1 MLEVVKVTRYFGGL
15 AAVKDID
22 LRVGKGEIVGLIGP
36 NGAGKTT
43 LFNVISGLYRPTSGT
58 IKFEEKDI
66 TKLEPHIIC
75 KLGVGRT
82 YQIAR
87 PFLDMTALEN
97 VVVGVLFGSNKAE
110 SITIAHQEALRYLEF
125 VGLERK
131 RNWPARRLTAMERK
145 MLEIARALATR
156 PKIVLLDEVVA
167 GLNPTE
173 TLQAMELIRKIC
185 YDLGVS
191 VLWIEHVMKAVME
204 VAQRIIVLHHGEK
217 IAEGTPQEIANSE
230 RVIDAYLGERIV
242 I

>member
-1 MLEVVKVTRYFGGL
+1 LEVVKVTRYFGGL